1 MNAIIHDVLAAAKED
16 HESVIEL
23 TRDLV
28 SIPSRGGVDSYESVL
43 ERASHWLE
51 QHGLPATVLTDA
63 TGAALGLTCEVTGS
77 RPGSR
82 WVLDACL
89 DTAPFGDEHAWTYPP
104 TSAVIK
110 DGWLYGRG
118 SADSKSG
125 AAIFCHIA
133 ARLAAITDQLR
144 GSLVLLFDVDEHT
157 GGFGG
162 ARRYFEGPD
171 APNDVAG
178 AMIGYPGMDKLV
190 VGGRGVHRVKL
201 HVRGI
206 ASHSGGSKTTP
217 SAVEKAAHL
226 IRVLSTAELPDGT
239 SADFP
244 LTGKL
249 TVTAVS
255 GGEGYS
261 VTPDLCTLNVD
272 IRTTPTFDGDTAAH
286 LLEQLVTGVDDAWPG
301 TRPTLIQIDTRW
313 PAYALNADS
322 RLRTAILDAAKTAG
336 VEAQA
341 KIAGPSNIGNYLAG
355 LGIPAT
361 AGFGV
366 AYTGLHGT
374 DERIQLDTIPTV
386 QATYH
391 SAVLNLQAEKEKT
404 SL

>member
-23 TRDLV
+23 THDLV
-28 SIPSRGGVDSYESVL
+28 TIPSRGGIDPYEPVL
-43 ERASHWLE
+43 DRIGDWLA
-51 QHGLPATVLTDA
+51 QRGLPATVLSDN
-63 TGAALGLTCEVTGS
+63 TGATVGLTCEIRGS
-77 RPGSR
+77 RPGPR

-89 DTAPFGDEHAWTYPP
+89 DTAPFGDEQAWTHPP
-104 TSAVIK
+104 TSAAID

-133 ARLAAITDQLR
+133 ARLAAITDQFR

-171 APNDVAG
+171 APHDVAG
-178 AMIGYPGMDKLV
+178 VVIGYPGMDKLV
-190 VGGRGVHRVKL
+190 VGGRGVHRAKL
-201 HVRGI
+201 HVHGV

-217 SAVEKAAHL
+217 SAIEKAAHL
-226 IRVLSTAELPDGT
+226 VRVLSAAELPAGASDE
-239 SADFP
+239 FP
-244 LTGKL
+244 LHGKL
-249 TVTAVS
+249 TVTAVA

-272 IRTTPTFDGDTAAH
+272 IRTTPAFDSDAAAS
-286 LLEQLVTGVDDAWPG
+286 LLEHLVAGIDAAWTG
-301 TRPTLIQIDTRW
+301 TRPTLIQVDTRW
-313 PAYALNADS
+313 PAYSLAEDS
-322 RLRTAILDAAKTAG
+322 RLRTALLDAAHAAG
-336 VEAQA
+336 IEVKA

-366 AYTGLHGT
+366 TYIGLHGT

-386 QATYH
+386 QAIYH
-391 SAVLNLQAEKEKT
+391 AASFELLSA
-404 SL
+404 